1 MLSKRRKISLIYFV
15 TLTLLLVGLVP
26 LVLTVWLLSERS
38 ARELRSVENRYQI
51 QLVQEKAR
59 QIEMFGQRY
68 GDLVRGLANALELS
82 GNTAVLSSPATESKL
97 GTALKEYPNLLA
109 LYVKPAGAE
118 SLSLFRPGMFAAGE
132 IEAIADDASG
142 KLNSQ
147 ELMIGQPQKISLSGE
162 SVMTLAS
169 PVIFSGQKAAS
180 VVAIVSLKEIAK
192 TVVGTNPTSED
203 ELWKAGLPIIFVVNQ
218 NGNAVFHADSSLV
231 DSQRSLTSLKI
242 VTEWQQSN
250 SQIQSGLVPFTAEYD
265 GSSFDMIG
273 AYSTARFGKDVYFG
287 VIAMQDERKA
297 LASVGEMRTQTWV
310 ISMAFACIA
319 LIVGVIAAR
328 TLTAPIL
335 KLSAAAET
343 LASVDLAHPLAH
355 SNSTEIG

>member
-1 MLSKRRKISLIYFV
+1 
-15 TLTLLLVGLVP
+15 
-26 LVLTVWLLSERS
+26 
-38 ARELRSVENRYQI
+38 
-51 QLVQEKAR
+51 VQEKAR

-97 GTALKEYPNLLA
+97 GTALKENPNLLA

-147 ELMIGQPQKISLSGE
+147 ELLIGQPQKISLSGE

-169 PVIFSGQKAAS
+169 PVSFGGQQAAS

-203 ELWKAGLPIIFVVNQ
+203 ELWKAGLPIIFVVHQ
-218 NGNAVFHADSSLV
+218 SGNAVFHADSSLV
-231 DSQRSLTSLKI
+231 D
-242 VTEWQQSN
+242 
-250 SQIQSGLVPFTAEYD
+250 
-265 GSSFDMIG
+265 
-273 AYSTARFGKDVYFG
+273 
-287 VIAMQDERKA
+287 
-297 LASVGEMRTQTWV
+297 
-310 ISMAFACIA
+310 
-319 LIVGVIAAR
+319 
-328 TLTAPIL
+328 
-335 KLSAAAET
+335 
-343 LASVDLAHPLAH
+343 
-355 SNSTEIG
+355 